1 MNFDA
6 VANDNNG
13 TLTILGSLSD
23 GYYPDQTAQTF
34 TKTYTGL
41 NKILDYVFSIN
52 QQCQSFDKKKYRP
65 SEINEQLIYD
75 HFVTYKGFNSSDISL
90 ELIPNNENGELTLRL
105 TINSDYPEN
114 FN

>member
-13 TLTILGSLSD
+13 TPTISGSLPDS
-23 GYYPDQTAQTF
+23 YYPDQTTQTF

-52 QQCQSFDKKKYRP
+52 QQCQSFDKKKYRS
-65 SEINEQLIYD
+65 SEINEQ
-75 HFVTYKGFNSSDISL
+75 
-90 ELIPNNENGELTLRL
+90 
-105 TINSDYPEN
+105 
-114 FN
+114 